1 LPGVLVPCTTLF
13 VLFFLFDDTLSFKF
27 RVLNGVLGVEELITL
42 LYLFVL
48 NGVFGDLD
56 DLAADKLGDLN
67 EKFNDLVDKA
77 GDLDSTTGDLNVT
90 FNDLVDKAGEFL
102 PE

>member
-1 LPGVLVPCTTLF
+1 M
-13 VLFFLFDDTLSFKF
+13 
-27 RVLNGVLGVEELITL
+27 LGVEELITL

-67 EKFNDLVDKA
+67 E
-77 GDLDSTTGDLNVT
+77 T

>member
-1 LPGVLVPCTTLF
+1 M
-13 VLFFLFDDTLSFKF
+13 
-27 RVLNGVLGVEELITL
+27 LGVEELITL

-77 GDLDSTTGDLNVT
+77 GDLFVFGFELNFVVFSLSLSSTVHFTT
-90 FNDLVDKAGEFL
+90 CR
-102 PE
+102 

>member
-1 LPGVLVPCTTLF
+1 M
-13 VLFFLFDDTLSFKF
+13 
-27 RVLNGVLGVEELITL
+27 LGVEELITL

-77 GDLDSTTGDLNVT
+77 GDLFVFGFELNFVVFSLLLSSTVHFATCR
-90 FNDLVDKAGEFL
+90 
-102 PE
+102 

>member
-1 LPGVLVPCTTLF
+1 M
-13 VLFFLFDDTLSFKF
+13 
-27 RVLNGVLGVEELITL
+27 LGVEELITL

-77 GDLDSTTGDLNVT
+77 GDLDSTTGDLNET